1 VPIVI
6 NILFYILVKNVPHK
20 NVFGYNVMAPLIG
33 TINVFYQG
41 MEHFESGLIQI
52 FNLKFNHVKAYF
64 TEEDYC
70 KLLLNVFIL

>member
-1 VPIVI
+1 
-6 NILFYILVKNVPHK
+6 
-20 NVFGYNVMAPLIG
+20 MAPLIG

-64 TEEDYC
+64 TEDTIAIECVYS
-70 KLLLNVFIL
+70 KGQNVLDAYNKRLVDMTRSGS